1 MSHAEERNRGQ
12 RKALLDAEIK
22 TCRRCEGM
30 NRPLETESA
39 PGWGNLD
46 SPVAIVGQSLCEQC
60 MEPQEPFYEGS
71 GSLLNRTFARLP
83 IAKDQLFITNAVHC
97 HPPKN
102 RESHT
107 HEIANCSS
115 YLYRELDIVRPSL
128 VIGLGD
134 DASRVL
140 SFLFPTART
149 VPWPFVAPRN
159 VRSKLVPCLFFAKH
173 PSWIIRKHNFA
184 LEEAW
189 VDSVSKAL
197 KWAIARGRL
206 RGQPVRLPEPTYK
219 GMVSEG
225 VATEGGP

>member
-1 MSHAEERNRGQ
+1 MTNPEEGNRRQ
-12 RKALLDAEIK
+12 RKALLDIEIK

-30 NRPLETESA
+30 NRPRETESA

-71 GSLLNRTFARLP
+71 GSLLNRSFARVP
-83 IAKDQLFITNAVHC
+83 IKKDRLFITNAVHC

-102 RESHT
+102 RESYT

-115 YLYRELDIVRPSL
+115 YLYRELEIVRPSL

-140 SFLFPTART
+140 SFIYPTART

-159 VRSKLVPCLFFAKH
+159 VRSKLVPRLFFAKH
-173 PSWIIRKHNFA
+173 PSWIMRQHNPA
-184 LEEAW
+184 LEEEW
-189 VDSVSKAL
+189 VDSVSAAL
-197 KWAIARGRL
+197 KWAIARGSL
-206 RGQPVRLPEPTYK
+206 RQRAWVEPTCK
-219 GMVSEG
+219 GMEG
-225 VATEGGP
+225 VAIEGGP

>member
-1 MSHAEERNRGQ
+1 MTNPEEGNRRQ
-12 RKALLDAEIK
+12 RKALLDIEIK

-30 NRPLETESA
+30 NRPRETESA

-71 GSLLNRTFARLP
+71 GSLLNRSFARVP
-83 IAKDQLFITNAVHC
+83 MKRDRLFITNAVHC

-102 RESHT
+102 RESYT

-115 YLYRELDIVRPSL
+115 YLYRELEIVRPSL

-140 SFLFPTART
+140 SFIYPTART

-159 VRSKLVPCLFFAKH
+159 VRSKLVPRLFFAKH
-173 PSWIIRKHNFA
+173 PSWIMRQHNPA
-184 LEEAW
+184 LEEEW
-189 VDSVSKAL
+189 VDSVSAAL
-197 KWAIARGRL
+197 KWAIARGSL
-206 RGQPVRLPEPTYK
+206 RQRAWVEPTCK
-219 GMVSEG
+219 GMVWEG
-225 VATEGGP
+225 VAIEGGP